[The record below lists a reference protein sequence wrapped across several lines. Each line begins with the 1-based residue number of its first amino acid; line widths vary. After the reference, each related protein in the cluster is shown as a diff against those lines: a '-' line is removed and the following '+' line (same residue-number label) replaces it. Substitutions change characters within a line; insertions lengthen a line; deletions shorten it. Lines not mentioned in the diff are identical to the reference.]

1 MIIAELKNGAYRDN
15 YSIDITFPV
24 DEESMM
30 EQLSGINI
38 GDSNIADCYVAK
50 ISGDIPALCVL
61 KNNCIHAD
69 EINYLARRIDSFDN
83 YELAKFQGA
92 IAREGICTMKDLI
105 NLTFNL
111 HNYTVV
117 TDFLNLKNIGCNH
130 YLDKNIGCPASEM
143 ERLDFETMGRN
154 LLSSGD
160 GKVTP
165 YGVVFC
171 NSLPI
176 EEVYNGKMFPDY
188 DYTSDYVLKLEMT
201 RKDSPSTSSEKVWLY
216 LPTSKACILKAL
228 LRLGADTYNDLTFQ
242 CVDSMSLSES
252 FMDHLSLMDN
262 IGEINELSKIIH
274 ELDPEEIKKLEAVID
289 YRQAKTTDEMI
300 ELAKNLDSFLFN
312 EGISNV
318 EQYGRHMIIES
329 GHFEYD
335 SELESYIDFEKYGQD
350 RLKHEKGCFT
360 SYGYICRTDSMEE
373 ACELNDWLEQNMQT
387 MGGM

>member
-1 MIIAELKNGAYRDN
+1 MIIAELKNGAYRDS

-50 ISGDIPALCVL
+50 ISGDVPALCIL
-61 KNNCIHAD
+61 ENNCINVD
-69 EINYLARRIDSFDN
+69 EMNYLARRIDSFDY

-92 IAREGICTMKDLI
+92 IAREGNCTIKDLI

-117 TDFLNLKNIGCNH
+117 TDFLNLKNIGSNH

-171 NSLPI
+171 NNLPM

-188 DYTSDYVLKLEMT
+188 DYTSDYVLKLEMM
-201 RKDSPSTSSEKVWLY
+201 RNGSQSTSPEKVWLY

-228 LRLGADTYNDLTFQ
+228 LHLGADTYNDLTFQ

-252 FMDHLSLMDN
+252 FMDHLSLMNN
-262 IGEINELSKIIH
+262 IGEINELSKIIY

-289 YRQAKTTDEMI
+289 YTQAKTTDEII
-300 ELAKNLDSFLFN
+300 ELAKNLDSFFFI

-318 EQYGRHMIIES
+318 EQYRRHMIIES

-350 RLKHEKGCFT
+350 RLKHEQGCFT
-360 SYGYICRTDSMEE
+360 SYGYICCTDSMEE
-373 ACELNDWLEQNMQT
+373 VCELYEEQEENTQR